1 MEEIASGAAYEGRL
15 DLGNTQPG
23 DGQRFKGRGY
33 VQITGRSNYTKWS
46 QRLGI
51 DLINNPGLAS
61 DPAIA
66 AKILVLGMR
75 DGSFTGVGLSN
86 YINGSKQDF
95 FNARRIVNG
104 TDKASAIAQIAES
117 YLNALRSASTS
128 PTPTP
133 TPTNPRPTPITGYRE
148 YIVKKGDF
156 PLSIAQKELGNA
168 NRWREI
174 LKADNTPLTDA
185 DATRLQIGQKLL
197 LPVSYQ
203 SGPGT
208 PVTPTPIT
216 NPKPVSFEIGRVSSR
231 VGNVPLNLRSQ
242 AQVTSQNPIDTLP
255 VGKEMKI
262 LRSVNGGT
270 YNPGTGNRNDWY
282 EVEVNGKR
290 GYVAAFFV
298 DKGSSAPPPPESG
311 FVNSNVGGGPLN
323 LRSSASTNAAI
334 ATTLNQGTNL
344 KILRSVTGGNYTV
357 GNSNRNDWY
366 EVEVSGKRGFV
377 AAYFVTKG
385 TNPGSGGGSNNGG
398 NNNNAGSNLG
408 IPVDFSSPA
417 YRQNN
422 PLWRAGYAPKSVN
435 PPIYSMSN
443 PNAKGN
449 CTWYANGRLRQ
460 LGYSNSDLNKLTAD
474 ASRWDDQ
481 ARAAGI
487 PVSNTPQVGAIAQ
500 WESNHVA
507 IVEKINSDGTIVIS
521 ESSYWPTSGSS
532 FDFLYKQRT
541 IPANNPTR
549 YIHVRR

>member
-23 DGQRFKGRGY
+23 DGRRFKGRGY

-61 DPAIA
+61 DPANA

-104 TDKASAIAQIAES
+104 TDKASSIAQIAER

-133 TPTNPRPTPITGYRE
+133 TPTNPGPTPITGYRE
-148 YIVKKGDF
+148 YLVKKGDF
-156 PLSIAQKELGNA
+156 PLTIAQKELGNP

-197 LPVSYQ
+197 LPVSYK

-216 NPKPVSFEIGRVSSR
+216 NPKTVSFEIGRVSSR
-231 VGNVPLNLRSQ
+231 VGSVPLNLRSQ

-262 LRSVNGGT
+262 LRSVSGGT

-290 GYVAAFFV
+290 GFVAAFFV
-298 DKGSSAPPPPESG
+298 DKVSSAPPPPESG

-323 LRSSASTNAAI
+323 LRSSASTGAQILSNF
-334 ATTLNQGTNL
+334 NQGTNL
-344 KILRSVTGGNYTV
+344 KILRSVTGGTYTV

-385 TNPGSGGGSNNGG
+385 TNPGSGGGGSNNGG
-398 NNNNAGSNLG
+398 GQRIIDAINRVNPDQWYYGSRDITGDGVKETFCNWFVADVLEILGVPIRRHSQPMYPPVFNNARRDKPISAESLYT
-408 IPVDFSSPA
+408 FF
-417 YRQNN
+417 NN
-422 PLWRAGYAPKSVN
+422 GGEGKW
-435 PPIYSMSN
+435 
-443 PNAKGN
+443 
-449 CTWYANGRLRQ
+449 
-460 LGYSNSDLNKLTAD
+460 KLVSAAD
-474 ASRWDDQ
+474 AV
-481 ARAAGI
+481 AKA
-487 PVSNTPQVGAIAQ
+487 NTGKAVVASSYGHI
-500 WESNHVA
+500 A
-507 IVEKINSDGTIVIS
+507 IVIPGGSASDVRVAQAGAVNGKNLS
-521 ESSYWPTSGSS
+521 AKNVFGKEP
-532 FDFLYKQRT
+532 LYFE
-541 IPANNPTR
+541 
-549 YIHVRR
+549 YIG